1 MLIRLLKRPI
11 KLVALPLITILLALH
26 IAQAIV
32 LRMSSLITNLLATV
46 FLLDSLAGWVV
57 HTLDDG

>member
-32 LRMSSLITNLLATV
+32 L
-46 FLLDSLAGWVV
+46 
-57 HTLDDG
+57 